1 MACNEESD
9 AHASLLTLPPTLLT
23 SILDL
28 VVSASNSGALVRV
41 ALVCKA
47 LAQSV
52 FAADVVWERA
62 CVKQGYARCRCT
74 PCMTEQHRCTGPAC
88 LQSKPCVRSL
98 SCHLAPHDS
107 PQPGDKRMLP
117 AAGTSAE
124 CWSHYY
130 CARMRTRWRVRYVML
145 LVP

>member
-1 MACNEESD
+1 MTCNAESD
-9 AHASLLTLPPTLLT
+9 AHASLLTLPPSLLT

-28 VVSASNSGALVRV
+28 VVSGSNSGALVRV

-62 CVKQGYARCRCT
+62 CVKQGYARCPCT
-74 PCMTEQHRCTGPAC
+74 SCKRVQHECTGSAC
-88 LQSKPCVRSL
+88 LLSKPCNRSL
-98 SCHLAPHDS
+98 SCHWASDDS

-117 AAGTSAE
+117 EAGTSAE

-130 CARMRTRWRVRYVML
+130 CARMRTRWKVRYVKL